1 MLIEHNG
8 ERMVAK
14 PAAIEDLGTPETA
27 DDKGPLFVEF
37 DRAGITYVR
46 RSYTTKKEPADGSPR
61 PFYVKLDGGFVPV
74 EELGQFS
81 WCEADGR
88 VV

>member
-8 ERMVAK
+8 ESMVAK

-37 DRAGITYVR
+37 DRDGTTFVR
-46 RSYTTKKEPADGSPR
+46 RSYTTK
-61 PFYVKLDGGFVPV
+61 
-74 EELGQFS
+74 
-81 WCEADGR
+81 
-88 VV
+88 